1 MIRYLLT
8 RLGQSVLQL
17 AGISVILF
25 ILASAVPGDYFSE
38 ARLNP
43 QISPDTVA
51 ALRAHYGLDQPLPVR
66 YFRWLRSVA
75 TGDLGHSFAY
85 NMPVLSL
92 LRPRVAHTLMLTLP
106 ALVLSWMIA
115 VPLGMLAAWRK
126 GGWIDR
132 LLSAGSSTLLALPDL
147 LLALAVLMF
156 ALHSGRFPVGGMNS
170 ESARDAG
177 GWSLLADTLWHM
189 VLPVTVLVIGSLP
202 SILRHVRASMA
213 EVLESSHIRAARGH
227 GVAPRTLLARH
238 ALRAAANPLVSLF
251 GLSVA
256 ALLSTSLLVEV
267 VVGWPGLGPMVVE
280 ATLGRDL
287 FVVIG
292 VAMFSMV
299 FLAIGNFLADLL
311 LYAADPRIRV
321 QP

>member
-1 MIRYLLT
+1 MIRYLLR

-17 AGISVILF
+17 AGISIILF
-25 ILASAVPGDYFSE
+25 ALASAVPGDYFSE
-38 ARLNP
+38 AKLNP
-43 QISPDTVA
+43 QISPDTIA
-51 ALRAHYGLDQPLPVR
+51 ALRAHYGLNQPLPVR

-75 TGDLGHSFAY
+75 SGDLGYSFAY
-85 NMPVLSL
+85 NIPVLPL
-92 LRPRVAHTLMLTLP
+92 IWPRVLHTLMLTLP
-106 ALVLSWMIA
+106 ALALSWLIA
-115 VPLGMLAAWRK
+115 VPLGVLAARRK

-132 LLSAGSSTLLALPDL
+132 ILSAGTSTLLALPDL

-156 ALHSGRFPVGGMNS
+156 ALHTGRFPVGGMNS
-170 ESARDAG
+170 ESALDQG
-177 GWSLLADTLWHM
+177 GWRMFLDTLWHM
-189 VLPVTVLVIGSLP
+189 ALPVSVLVIGSLP
-202 SILRHVRASMA
+202 AILRHVRASMT
-213 EVLESSHIRAARGH
+213 EVLESGYIRAAEGH
-227 GVAPRTLLARH
+227 GLASRTLLLRH
-238 ALRAAANPLVSLF
+238 ALRAAANPLVSLL

-292 VAMFSMV
+292 VAMFSMI
-299 FLAIGNFLADLL
+299 FLALGNLLADLL